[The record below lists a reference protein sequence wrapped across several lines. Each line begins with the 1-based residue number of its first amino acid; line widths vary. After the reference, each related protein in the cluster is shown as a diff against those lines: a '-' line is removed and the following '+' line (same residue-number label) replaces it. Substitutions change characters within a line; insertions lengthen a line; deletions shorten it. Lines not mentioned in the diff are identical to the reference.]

1 MFNFAWGLFF
11 IAVNFA
17 LFLLATRLFGK
28 NGLFAWVGLA
38 PLLANIQVVKTI
50 ELFGIVMTLGNTIFA
65 TMSMATD
72 LVNEKFGQRTA
83 KQVVWIG
90 FFSLVASTIIMQMA
104 LLFEPQAG
112 DLAQDAME
120 TLFGL
125 MPRLAA
131 ASLTAYLIGQFL
143 DVRLF
148 GVLRKKFSEDRQF
161 WIRVLGSTG
170 VSQFID
176 SLVFCTIAFT
186 GIYSAAVWFEI
197 LLTTYLFKFV
207 IAAVGTPVL
216 YVARK
221 FRLE

>member
-1 MFNFAWGLFF
+1 MFNVLWGLLF
-11 IAVNFA
+11 IAANFA
-17 LFLLATRLFGK
+17 IFLLICRLFGK
-28 NGLFAWVGLA
+28 NGLYAWVGLV

-50 ELFGIVMTLGNTIFA
+50 ELFGIVMTLGNTVFA
-65 TMSMATD
+65 TLSMTTD
-72 LVNEKFGQRTA
+72 LINEKFGQRAA
-83 KQVVWIG
+83 KQVVWLG
-90 FFSLVASTIIMQMA
+90 FFSLVASTVIMQMV
-104 LLFEPQAG
+104 LVFEPQAEDIG
-112 DLAQDAME
+112 QGAME

-125 MPRLAA
+125 MPRVAA

-148 GVLRKKFSEDRQF
+148 GALRRKFSADRQF

-170 VSQFID
+170 VSQFVD
-176 SLVFCTIAFT
+176 SLVFCTIAFV
-186 GIYSAAVWFEI
+186 GLYSTPVWIEI

-216 YVARK
+216 YAARK